1 MTSLRLLGHPDAS
14 AQTPRQ
20 PPIDRT
26 ARNITDRHRL
36 LAAGP
41 GRRLAPVTTAGR
53 RPGLSVALVAAFVA
67 VLSRTGAVLSRAG
80 VALYSPEPAGAAHR
94 DGAGSTVGGV
104 YRLEGGGARQVGS
117 RRD

>member
-26 ARNITDRHRL
+26 GRNITDRHRL

-41 GRRLAPVTTAGR
+41 GRRAGASPGR
-53 RPGLSVALVAAFVA
+53 RPGLPVALVAAFVA

-80 VALYSPEPAGAAHR
+80 VALHSPEPAGADHR